1 MAAPEGYK
9 ALGKIGI
16 SYKGDYNPNT
26 VYERLDAVYHNGST
40 YLAIKDA
47 PDGAPRNDK
56 INWIYLAKGYDGETV
71 DVAESEIVFTE
82 SETRENIGSGEK
94 VSTVFGKI
102 KKFFTDLTAPA
113 FAQMITTKEDLLA
126 TKVTGYV
133 PDAKAVADGFADV
146 NGKLSLLQHYKVI
159 EGTNTG
165 NTLTFTL
172 ASVSGWSSK
181 LYLVINFD
189 CRSTYSVD
197 LTGIYLVKYH
207 ANTANI
213 GTVTIKEISGK
224 IPNCAIV
231 NNQIIL
237 TYTADQNIVGSN
249 KIICIG
255 T

>member
-71 DVAESEIVFTE
+71 DVADSEIAFTD
-82 SETRENIGSGEK
+82 SETRENIASGEK
-94 VSTVFGKI
+94 VSTVFGKV

-133 PDAKAVADGFADV
+133 PDAKAVADTYTEL
-146 NGKLSLLQHYKVI
+146 NG
-159 EGTNTG
+159 N
-165 NTLTFTL
+165 
-172 ASVSGWSSK
+172 
-181 LYLVINFD
+181 
-189 CRSTYSVD
+189 
-197 LTGIYLVKYH
+197 LVKTNETVSSYFK
-207 ANTANI
+207 AYSIGSGSELTDCNDLPLYSIGYVYPTAKNNAFSISNMVFTI
-213 GTVTIKEISGK
+213 GTSSVYKTQFAISSEDGSLK
-224 IPNCAIV
+224 
-231 NNQIIL
+231 
-237 TYTADQNIVGSN
+237 TRYKSSGGWTAWKAN
-249 KIICIG
+249 
-255 T
+255 

>member
-1 MAAPEGYK
+1 MAAPDGYK

-16 SYKGDYNPNT
+16 SYKGDYTPNT

-113 FAQMITTKEDLLA
+113 FAQMITSKDDLLA
-126 TKVTGYV
+126 TKVAGYV

-146 NGKLSLLQHYKVI
+146 NGKLNAFLSNSNFDINWLPNAFAPNHTTVSFTLVS
-159 EGTNTG
+159 NTG
-165 NTLTFTL
+165 TSGSYYVPIFTTTWYDTSVVTAVWQFAITMGGVKRRYNT
-172 ASVSGWSSK
+172 SVTSWS
-181 LYLVINFD
+181 D
-189 CRSTYSVD
+189 WM
-197 LTGIYLVKYH
+197 
-207 ANTANI
+207 
-213 GTVTIKEISGK
+213 
-224 IPNCAIV
+224 
-231 NNQIIL
+231 
-237 TYTADQNIVGSN
+237 
-249 KIICIG
+249 
-255 T
+255 